1 MLAFKQLQSE
11 KNITKIAP
19 DEVVAGLQGE
29 ISENTVGISKD
40 YLCAW
45 STDRTQSK
53 RLQDYLKANNIQ
65 MREIIV
71 GVVDTG
77 VDYNHEFLKGRLIHP
92 KFDFPK
98 KSNTEE
104 EEESIYKSHGTAVSS
119 VIVDNTP
126 ENVKIIMY
134 NGFDENGKST
144 EARLAAAVIAAV
156 DEGVD
161 LINASWTAYDSADVI
176 SASLDYAYQKNIP
189 VFACVG
195 NDDGANMY
203 FYRQIK
209 RGVLQLQLQI

>member
-1 MLAFKQLQSE
+1 M
-11 KNITKIAP
+11 
-19 DEVVAGLQGE
+19 QGE

-45 STDRTQSK
+45 SADRTQSK

-98 KSNTEE
+98 NSNTEE

-176 SASLDYAYQKNIP
+176 SASLDYAYQKTFLYLP
-189 VFACVG
+189 VSEMMTEQICT
-195 NDDGANMY
+195 

-209 RGVLQLQLQI
+209 RSVLQLQLQI